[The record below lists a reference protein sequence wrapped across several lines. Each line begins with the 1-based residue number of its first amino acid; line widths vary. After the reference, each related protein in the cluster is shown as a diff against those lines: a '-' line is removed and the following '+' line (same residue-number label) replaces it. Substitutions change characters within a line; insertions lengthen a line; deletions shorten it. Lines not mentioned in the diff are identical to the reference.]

1 MAGRAEST
9 QRAVHLLDYS
19 LARCSVEITMYVV
32 SDCDYVCVFKVSE
45 GWRTTAVTNGL
56 FMELS
61 IRVLEEK
68 IGI

>member
-1 MAGRAEST
+1 MARRAEST

-19 LARCSVEITMYVV
+19 LERCSVEITMYAV
-32 SDCDYVCVFKVSE
+32 SDCDYVCVFRVSE
-45 GWRTTAVTNGL
+45 SWRTTAVTNGL
-56 FMELS
+56 VMELS